1 MELTKFPIWLSQNA
15 NEVILRWQRQPSYP
29 QTQEAVENIIRIS
42 VYIQD
47 YHAAVT
53 DAILRDKEIAYTFI
67 TAQYEKLTQ
76 KITEWY
82 DFGRRPHNVTFRMAV
97 NEYVETQKEAAK
109 GSEWDSPDDHEQ
121 RIRNAFWFAN
131 EVEGAITGLEEIV
144 FAYFPK
150 KPLADRI
157 RANSR
162 FYNSNMTLGYN
173 RKLEPEK
180 LPRVRSVTR
189 ALAIAYY
196 YAQESGLSPRV
207 EKSEEG
213 KKKAIQAFC
222 EKNSV
227 NGQRITWSTF
237 YQRHYNPILNDAER
251 LKDPNYLRVAAEF
264 LKRFPEAQ
272 KLALDDWERAKQIS
286 STSK

>member
-1 MELTKFPIWLSQNA
+1 MQTDEALNA
-15 NEVILRWQRQPSYP
+15 
-29 QTQEAVENIIRIS
+29 IIRVS
-42 VYIQD
+42 EGVQN
-47 YHAAVT
+47 YHAAIT
-53 DAILRDKEIAYTFI
+53 DAILRDKDIAYTFI
-67 TAQYEKLTQ
+67 NRQYETLINR
-76 KITEWY
+76 ITLWY
-82 DFGRRPHNVTFRMAV
+82 DFGKRPNNLPFRMAV
-97 NEYVETQKEAAK
+97 NEYVNRQKELAK
-109 GSEWDSPDDHEQ
+109 SSDWNSPDDHDQ
-121 RIRNAFWFAN
+121 RIKNAFWFAD

-144 FAYFPK
+144 FTYFPK

-157 RANSR
+157 RAESI
-162 FYNSNMTLGYN
+162 FYNSNAYLGYN
-173 RKLEPEK
+173 KKPTPKPEK
-180 LPRVRSVTR
+180 LPRVRSVPR

-207 EKSEEG
+207 EKSEKG

-272 KLALDDWERAKQIS
+272 KLALDDWERAKQKS